1 MAPSTVDGPA
11 RLARLAR
18 PDKWYLSA
26 GDGILWAPPS
36 PVWLHRPGFWDEA
49 MVYYHPFAPLFGV
62 ALVDASGREISLRRS
77 RTEWTPGMLTVEWRT
92 AEDIVLREQRAVEPG
107 GFVVS
112 TWGVPTAVPASHLIA
127 FTSQPGPETEGWKRL
142 RDGVAWTRQLTDR
155 RGGAMDVQARLTCNA
170 TGVRVA
176 AYRSE
181 PCAVHP
187 SWERT
192 PFRDHWQA
200 EPPDEIRLEG
210 IDASGLVYAAV
221 AVSLPKTSA
230 NIRLSLQLIPTDPPT
245 GGSTVVAFADRFPRF
260 HCDDTF
266 LERYYDYRLYG
277 LHLNRLGGN
286 AGHVRHPAIAEGI
299 GYFHVPITYSAQCHM
314 FEMRWARDPDEAY
327 GSLLN
332 FIESQKPDGSL
343 HGRLYTTHLEG
354 TDFYHANWGDAVLAV
369 DAVAPHAG
377 FVSRAYEGLVRYAR
391 WLDAT
396 RDREQSGM
404 YDVVDQFET
413 GQEYMSR
420 YQTVDPDAD
429 RYGWENRI
437 RLKGVDVTVYAYQLK
452 RALAL
457 LATRLDLSRQAD
469 GWRAGAERIGDAIRT
484 AMWDETLGLF
494 TDVDPRTMQRTRV
507 KAAVS
512 FYPLLTDLLDD
523 DAVRILAA
531 HLENPAEF
539 ATPYPVPSSSL
550 DDPLFSATAEWKGKR
565 HNCPWNG
572 RVWPMTNSHVIEGLL
587 RQWQA
592 GRRFVGPLAAR
603 LLTTFVRMMFHDGDL
618 ARPNCYEHYDPFTG
632 RASVY
637 RGIDDYQHSW
647 VLDLLLRGIAGL
659 EPRADA
665 LIVDPLPAP
674 VETVEVSGATI
685 RGHAVTLSRKGDAIT
700 VTVDG
705 QPQRGTMGHP
715 LVIPW

>member
-1 MAPSTVDGPA
+1 MMTSLPD
-11 RLARLAR
+11 RLGRLAR

-26 GDGILWAPPS
+26 GDGILWAPPF

-49 MVYYHPFAPLFGV
+49 MVCYHPFAPLFGV
-62 ALVDASGREISLRRS
+62 ALVDGSGREIALRRA
-77 RTEWTPGMLTVEWRT
+77 RLEWVPGRLTAEWTTPDDMR
-92 AEDIVLREQRAVEPG
+92 LRESRVVEPG
-107 GFVVS
+107 GLVVS
-112 TWGVPTAVPASHLIA
+112 AWTVPDALATHSLIA
-127 FTSQPGPETEGWKRL
+127 FTAQPGPESTGWERL
-142 RDGVAWTRQLTDR
+142 ADGVTWRRRLTDR
-155 RGGAMDVQARLTCNA
+155 RGGDMDVAARLSSNA
-170 TGVRVA
+170 PGVRVA
-176 AYRSE
+176 AYRTE
-181 PCAVHP
+181 PSVAQP
-187 SWERT
+187 SWELT
-192 PFRDHWQA
+192 PFPDHWDGA
-200 EPPDEIRLEG
+200 PPDQVRLEG
-210 IDASGLVYAAV
+210 IDDTGLVFAAV
-221 AVSLPKTSA
+221 AAPLSTGCRDPRFSL
-230 NIRLSLQLIPTDPPT
+230 RLAPPHPPT
-245 GGSTVVAFADRFPRF
+245 GGSTVSVFAERFPRF
-260 HCDDTF
+260 ACDDPF
-266 LERYYDYRLYG
+266 LERYFDYRVAG
-277 LHLNRLGGN
+277 LHLNRLGGA
-286 AGHVRHPAIAEGI
+286 AGHVRYPAVAEGI

-314 FEMRWARDPDEAY
+314 MEMRWARDPEEAY

-332 FIESQKPDGSL
+332 FIESQKPDGSF

-369 DAVAPHAG
+369 DSVAPNAE
-377 FVSRAYEGLVRYAR
+377 FLARAYDGLTRYAR

-420 YQTVDPDAD
+420 YQAVDVDAD

-437 RLKGVDVTVYAYQLK
+437 RLKGIDVTVYAYQLK

-457 LATRLDLSRQAD
+457 LATRLGHATHA
-469 GWRAGAERIGDAIRT
+469 GTWRDGAERTGEAIRT
-484 AMWDETLGLF
+484 AMWDDDVGLF
-494 TDVDPRTMQRTRV
+494 SDVDPRTMRRTGV
-507 KAAVS
+507 KAAVC

-523 DAVRILAA
+523 DAVRRLMA

-539 ATPYPVPSSSL
+539 AAPFPIPSSSL
-550 DDPLFSATAEWKGKR
+550 DDPRFAATAEWKGKR

-587 RQWQA
+587 RQWHA

-603 LLTTFVRMMFHDGDL
+603 LLTTFVHMMFHDGDL
-618 ARPNCYEHYDPFTG
+618 GRPNCFEHYDPLTG

-647 VLDLLLRGIAGL
+647 VLDLLLRGVAGL

-665 LIVDPLPAP
+665 LVVDPLPCP
-674 VETVEVSGATI
+674 VAAVEVSDALI
-685 RGHAVTLSRKGDAIT
+685 RGHTVAFTRQGHAVA

-705 QPQRGTMGHP
+705 ATHGGTVGNP